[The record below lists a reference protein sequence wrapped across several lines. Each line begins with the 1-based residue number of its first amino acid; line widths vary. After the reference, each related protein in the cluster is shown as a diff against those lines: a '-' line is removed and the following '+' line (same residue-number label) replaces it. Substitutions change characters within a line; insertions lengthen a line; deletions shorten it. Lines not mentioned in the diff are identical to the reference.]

1 MVSPNFDCDK
11 YIVVTFMTLDWLCC
25 RLREVT
31 EGKRPVPEQ
40 KMADVIPDN
49 IDMDPVVRL
58 AVQSGVQA
66 SLADGDCS
74 ARRKRKRPQM
84 NGSIDDV
91 ADVKERNECS
101 SESCEDNIRSK
112 KRKKLAR
119 SEQAV
124 GVTIESRKR
133 RHKTVV
139 DSEPAAATADSD
151 SKSAMEDEVEIWIPN
166 RKYKGPLTDVCAK
179 LAGEGS
185 RKMKHH
191 SCKKDDSSPFMTFIP
206 VDKTPAALVRRRSK
220 LSHSEPKELHKS
232 VSLV

>member
-1 MVSPNFDCDK
+1 
-11 YIVVTFMTLDWLCC
+11 
-25 RLREVT
+25 VT

-49 IDMDPVVRL
+49 IDMEPVVRL
-58 AVQSGVQA
+58 AVQSGIQA

-74 ARRKRKRPQM
+74 TRRKRKRQVPQM
-84 NGSIDDV
+84 NGSIDAV
-91 ADVKERNECS
+91 ADVKERNDCS
-101 SESCEDNIRSK
+101 SENCEDNIRRK
-112 KRKKLAR
+112 KRKKLAC
-119 SEQAV
+119 SEQAD
-124 GVTIESRKR
+124 GVMIETRKR
-133 RHKTVV
+133 RHNTVV
-139 DSEPAAATADSD
+139 DSEPAAVTADSD

-166 RKYKGPLTDVCAK
+166 RKYKGPLKDVCAK

-185 RKMKHH
+185 RKVKHH
-191 SCKKDDSSPFMTFIP
+191 SSKKDDSLPFMRFIP